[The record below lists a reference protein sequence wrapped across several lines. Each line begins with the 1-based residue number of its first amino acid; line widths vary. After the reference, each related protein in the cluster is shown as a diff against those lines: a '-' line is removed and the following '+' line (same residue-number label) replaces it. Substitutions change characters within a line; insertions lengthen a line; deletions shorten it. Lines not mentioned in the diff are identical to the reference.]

1 MAKSLGADAPVEQTT
16 EKTSPVNFKRVING
30 GVEVD
35 LSFGPCLVKEMAGA
49 DFLCFLLDAVETVQ
63 VFLKQE
69 GDGLQALRSLI
80 QDKTARRNLEKFFV
94 LSIGRDLSEDLSFTV
109 SDYVVLMSACKQ
121 VYDWETIQKGFT
133 ELGLLEMLQ
142 QTFLSSSKSDET
154 TD

>member
-1 MAKSLGADAPVEQTT
+1 MAKSLGADAPLEQTT
-16 EKTSPVNFKRVING
+16 EKSSPVNFKRIINA

-35 LSFGPCLVKEMAGA
+35 LSFGTYTVKEMKGA

-63 VFLKQE
+63 VFLRGD
-69 GDGLQALRSLI
+69 GDGLQAIRSLI
-80 QDKTARRNLEKFFV
+80 QDQTARRSLEKFFI
-94 LSIGRDLSEDLSFTV
+94 LSLNGQFEDEVDFTV
-109 SDYVVLMSACKQ
+109 SDYVVLMAACKQ

-142 QTFLSSSKSDET
+142 QTFLSHNKSVET